1 MKQGFEIG
9 LYINA
14 VEKWATASQVLGLSR
29 DMLSVESDLE
39 FAPCDLGT
47 SRDLNF
53 SIKNERYMMEDPPG
67 EEIFGVPDRPWPLAS
82 KN

>member
-47 SRDLNF
+47 SRFQL
-53 SIKNERYMMEDPPG
+53 IMEG
-67 EEIFGVPDRPWPLAS
+67 T
-82 KN
+82 

>member
-14 VEKWATASQVLGLSR
+14 VVKWATASQVLGLSR

-39 FAPCDLGT
+39 FAPSCDLGT
-47 SRDLNF
+47 SRFQL
-53 SIKNERYMMEDPPG
+53 IMKG
-67 EEIFGVPDRPWPLAS
+67 T
-82 KN
+82 